1 MFFDSFVK
9 FVCYSP
15 QVIAASVDAA
25 LLLFTRLTAKLTKY
39 VFLEVLLMSM
49 DIILGCLTKLKSTQ
63 PDTSDDK
70 VKEVLEKAAPILKE
84 WVVKKDVIGG
94 SLFGGKVNN
103 GFQLHEL
110 KVLFILLLVDMVKNK
125 NPIQIIK
132 FGVQME
138 M

>member
-1 MFFDSFVK
+1 MLFDSFVK

-25 LLLFTRLTAKLTKY
+25 LLLFTRLTAKLTNY
-39 VFLEVLLMSM
+39 GFLEVLLMSM

-94 SLFGGKVNN
+94 SLFGGQVNKL
-103 GFQLHEL
+103 GSQSLEL
-110 KVLFILLLVDMVKNK
+110 KVLFIFLLVDMVNNLK
-125 NPIQIIK
+125 NPI
-132 FGVQME
+132 
-138 M
+138 